1 MREDRVRD
9 IDQTF
14 VSVLKSEILERPTTF
29 AKPLIAIVKNAIT
42 KEDFDESK
50 IDGLSLEVMGGNH
63 RREALLQLNKEGQLK
78 EHP

>member
-1 MREDRVRD
+1 MRD

-50 IDGLSLEVMGGNH
+50 IDGLSLEVMGVNH

>member
-1 MREDRVRD
+1 MRD